1 MAKPTNTPLR
11 SPLVSAFN
19 NIVNINRSKSTMRS
33 TQNSYNEFLRFMNV
47 EVKNIESIK
56 LPDEK
61 QVRKLSNLNVA
72 STFGS
77 AGSLL
82 SSLASGA
89 LDAAGLVG
97 NFFGGGKDKAK
108 ANKAGKPIPKG
119 KGIRLGGLKALGV
132 ANVLF
137 AGLDF
142 ATGLAEGEST
152 GKAAAGAGGAL
163 AGSLLGGAIGQAL
176 IPVPG
181 LGFVIGSMAGNF
193 LGGYLGDRGY
203 ESATGGDKVKEKVK
217 ARLKEQEKKQKL
229 EAAAT
234 QITLPQVLDKFD
246 NVVTEFQRAV
256 DRGLLG
262 PTSSETAGEAGNE
275 DPYEP
280 DMQSADNTNQNSGEL
295 GDYSVSGGDLPSSKR
310 GSPFGPRGGRN
321 HNGIDYLVSA
331 GTPISVVQPGTVS
344 VADSNYDPG
353 GWGALVEVQHADGST
368 TRYAHL
374 SKITVSAGQKIEPG
388 TMIGLSGGVPGAPGA
403 GNSRGEHLHF
413 EYLPKGGGP
422 SDPAAGNNDDKFFRF
437 GGNVTVKPKV
447 KSQTGVMGAPGGP
460 TAVLMAGTNDYGDPK
475 GGAAGVKQAIKALQD
490 KGYNVVVVPP
500 SEVGQTAE
508 VSKAVQQAAAEM
520 GATVK
525 KGQYKQKDNSGAI
538 PYAHLTDKSA
548 AEIASQYKGATFV
561 GDSNATMIPGAKI
574 AETSARASK
583 IAKRINEEISSV
595 GPAKQSQVQGLSQQ
609 QVALQSLQQYPSY
622 NTSQNSVT
630 FIPMMMGGGGGSQQ
644 RPMVVSSGGGGNQ
657 TTIMPP
663 VPEGQ
668 VLNSLFKAMLL
679 TNLSGS

>member
-19 NIVNINRSKSTMRS
+19 NIVNTNRSKSTMRS

-47 EVKNIESIK
+47 EIKNIKAIK
-56 LPDEK
+56 LPEES
-61 QVRKLSNLNVA
+61 QVKRLSNLNVA

-97 NFFGGGKDKAK
+97 DFFGGRKNKA
-108 ANKAGKPIPKG
+108 KAGKPIPKG
-119 KGIRLGGLKALGV
+119 SKIRLGGIKAIGI
-132 ANVLF
+132 ANAAF

-142 ATGLAEGEST
+142 ATGLAEGESV
-152 GKAAAGAGGAL
+152 GKSAAGAGGAL

-181 LGFVIGSMAGNF
+181 LGFVVGSMAGNF
-193 LGGYLGDRGY
+193 LGGYLADRGY
-203 ESATGGDKVKEKVK
+203 EAVTGKDTVKEKVK
-217 ARLKEQEKKQKL
+217 AKLKAQEKKQKL

-234 QITLPQVLDKFD
+234 ELTLPQVLDKFD
-246 NVVTEFQRAV
+246 SVVTEFQKAA

-262 PTSSETAGEAGNE
+262 PTSGETAGESGDE

-388 TMIGLSGGVPGAPGA
+388 TMIGLSGGKPGAPGA
-403 GNSRGEHLHF
+403 GNSRGEHLHY

-422 SDPAAGNNDDKFFRF
+422 SDPASGNNDDKFFRF

-447 KSQTGVMGAPGGP
+447 KSQTGLMGTPGRP
-460 TAVLMAGTNDYGDPK
+460 TAVLMAGTNDYGDSK
-475 GGAAGVKQAIKALQD
+475 GGAAGIKQAIKALQD

-538 PYAHLTDKSA
+538 PYAHLTDASA
-548 AEIASQYKGATFV
+548 KEIASQYKGTTFV
-561 GDSNATMIPGAKI
+561 GDSNAQMIPGAKI
-574 AETSARASK
+574 ASPGSRASE
-583 IAKRINEEISSV
+583 IAKMITQQVSSV
-595 GPAKQSQVQGLSQQ
+595 DLSKQSQVQGISQQ
-609 QVALQSLQQYPSY
+609 SVAPQSLQQYPSY
-622 NTSQNSVT
+622 NTPQNSVM
-630 FIPMMMGGGGGSQQ
+630 IVPMMMGGGGGGSQQ
-644 RPMVVSSGGGGNQ
+644 RPMVVSSGGKGGG

-668 VLNSLFKAMLL
+668 VLNSLFKTMLL

>member
-19 NIVNINRSKSTMRS
+19 NIVNTNRSKLTMRS

-47 EVKNIESIK
+47 EIKNIKAIK
-56 LPDEK
+56 LPEES
-61 QVRKLSNLNVA
+61 QVKRLSNLNVA

-97 NFFGGGKDKAK
+97 DFFGGRKNKA
-108 ANKAGKPIPKG
+108 KAGKPIPKG
-119 KGIRLGGLKALGV
+119 SKIRLGGIKAIGI
-132 ANVLF
+132 ANAAF

-142 ATGLAEGEST
+142 ATGLAEGESV
-152 GKAAAGAGGAL
+152 GKSAAGAGGAL

-181 LGFVIGSMAGNF
+181 LGFVVGSMAGNF
-193 LGGYLGDRGY
+193 LGGYLADRGY
-203 ESATGGDKVKEKVK
+203 EAVTGKDTVKEKVK
-217 ARLKEQEKKQKL
+217 AKLKAQEKKQKL

-234 QITLPQVLDKFD
+234 ELTLPQVLDKFD
-246 NVVTEFQRAV
+246 SVVTEFQKAA

-262 PTSSETAGEAGNE
+262 PTSGETAGESGDE

-388 TMIGLSGGVPGAPGA
+388 TMIGLSGGKPGAPGA
-403 GNSRGEHLHF
+403 GNSRGEHLHY

-422 SDPAAGNNDDKFFRF
+422 SDPASGNNDDKFFRF

-447 KSQTGVMGAPGGP
+447 KSQTGLMGTPGRP
-460 TAVLMAGTNDYGDPK
+460 TAVLMAGTNDYGDSK
-475 GGAAGVKQAIKALQD
+475 GGAAGIKQAIKALQD

-500 SEVGQTAE
+500 SEVGQTAG

-538 PYAHLTDKSA
+538 PYAHLTDASA
-548 AEIASQYKGATFV
+548 KEIASQYKGATFV
-561 GDSNATMIPGAKI
+561 GDSNAQMIPGAKI
-574 AETSARASK
+574 ASPGSRASE
-583 IAKRINEEISSV
+583 IAKMITQQVSSV
-595 GPAKQSQVQGLSQQ
+595 DVSKQSQVQGISQQ
-609 QVALQSLQQYPSY
+609 SVAPQSLQQYPSY
-622 NTSQNSVT
+622 NTPQNSVM
-630 FIPMMMGGGGGSQQ
+630 IVPMMMGGGGGGSQQ
-644 RPMVVSSGGGGNQ
+644 RPMVVSSGGKGGG

-668 VLNSLFKAMLL
+668 VLNSLFKTMLL

>member
-19 NIVNINRSKSTMRS
+19 NIVNTNRSKSTMRS

-47 EVKNIESIK
+47 EIKNIKAIK
-56 LPDEK
+56 LPEER
-61 QVRKLSNLNVA
+61 QVKRLSNLNVA

-97 NFFGGGKDKAK
+97 DFFGARKNKA
-108 ANKAGKPIPKG
+108 KAGKPIPKG
-119 KGIRLGGLKALGV
+119 SKIRLGGIKAIGI
-132 ANVLF
+132 ANAAF

-142 ATGLAEGEST
+142 ATGLAEGESV
-152 GKAAAGAGGAL
+152 GKSAAGAGGAL

-181 LGFVIGSMAGNF
+181 LGFVVGSMAGNF
-193 LGGYLGDRGY
+193 LGGYLADRGY
-203 ESATGGDKVKEKVK
+203 EAVTGKDTVKEKVK
-217 ARLKEQEKKQKL
+217 AKLKAQEKKQKL

-234 QITLPQVLDKFD
+234 ELTLPQVLDKFD
-246 NVVTEFQRAV
+246 SVVTEFQKAA

-262 PTSSETAGEAGNE
+262 PTSGETAGESGDE

-388 TMIGLSGGVPGAPGA
+388 TMIGLSGGKPGAPGA
-403 GNSRGEHLHF
+403 GNSRGEHLHY

-422 SDPAAGNNDDKFFRF
+422 SDPASGNNDDKFFRF

-447 KSQTGVMGAPGGP
+447 KSQTGLMGTPGRP
-460 TAVLMAGTNDYGDPK
+460 TAVLMAGTNDYGDSK
-475 GGAAGVKQAIKALQD
+475 GGAAGIKQAIKALQD

-500 SEVGQTAE
+500 SEVGQTAG

-538 PYAHLTDKSA
+538 PYAHLTDASA
-548 AEIASQYKGATFV
+548 KEIASQYKGATFV
-561 GDSNATMIPGAKI
+561 GDSNAQMIPGAKI
-574 AETSARASK
+574 ASPGSRASE
-583 IAKRINEEISSV
+583 IAKMITQQVSSV
-595 GPAKQSQVQGLSQQ
+595 DVSKQSQVQGISQQ
-609 QVALQSLQQYPSY
+609 SVAPQSLQQYPSY
-622 NTSQNSVT
+622 NTPQNSVM
-630 FIPMMMGGGGGSQQ
+630 IVPMMMGGGGGGSQQ
-644 RPMVVSSGGGGNQ
+644 RPMVVSSGGKGGG

-668 VLNSLFKAMLL
+668 VLNSLFKTMLL

>member
-1 MAKPTNTPLR
+1 MAKPTNTPLN

-19 NIVNINRSKSTMRS
+19 NIVNINRSKSAMRS

-47 EVKNIESIK
+47 EVRNIESIK

-119 KGIRLGGLKALGV
+119 KGIRLGGIKALGV
-132 ANVLF
+132 ANALF

-142 ATGLAEGEST
+142 ATGLAEGESA

-246 NVVTEFQRAV
+246 SVVTEFQRAAA
-256 DRGLLG
+256 RGLLG
-262 PTSSETAGEAGNE
+262 PTSEDYDGTEDGNE
-275 DPYEP
+275 EPMEP
-280 DMQSADNTNQNSGEL
+280 DTPELTNNNQQTGET
-295 GDYSVSGGDLPSSKR
+295 GDYSVSGGSLPSSKR
-310 GSPFGPRGGRN
+310 GSPYGRRWGRQ
-321 HNGIDYLVSA
+321 HYGIDYPVDV
-331 GTPISVVQPGTVS
+331 GTPISVIQPGTVAFSGLDSQGNLS
-344 VADSNYDPG
+344 VYID
-353 GWGALVEVQHADGST
+353 HKDGSH
-368 TRYAHL
+368 TRYLHL
-374 SKITVSAGQKIEPG
+374 SKTTVSQGQQIEPG
-388 TMIGLSGGVPGAPGA
+388 TLIGYSGGAEGAYGS
-403 GNSRGEHLHF
+403 GNSTGPHLHF
-413 EYLPKGGGP
+413 EYAPRGSGSIDP
-422 SDPAAGNNDDKFFRF
+422 SQGNMDDKNFRF
-437 GGNVTVKPKV
+437 GGNIQVKPKV
-447 KSQTGVMGAPGGP
+447 KSQTGVMGTPGGP

-500 SEVGQTAE
+500 SEVGQTAG

-574 AETSARASK
+574 AETSARASE
-583 IAKRINEEISSV
+583 IAKRINQQIPSV

-609 QVALQSLQQYPSY
+609 QVAPQSLQQYPSY

>member
-1 MAKPTNTPLR
+1 MSKPTNTPLN

-47 EVKNIESIK
+47 EVRNIESIK

-61 QVRKLSNLNVA
+61 QVIKLSNLNVA

-119 KGIRLGGLKALGV
+119 KGIRLGGLRAIGITN
-132 ANVLF
+132 AIF

-142 ATGLAEGEST
+142 ATGLAEGESV
-152 GKAAAGAGGAL
+152 GKSAAGAGGAL

-203 ESATGGDKVKEKVK
+203 EAATGGDKVKEKVK
-217 ARLKEQEKKQKL
+217 ARLKSQEKKQKL
-229 EAAAT
+229 EASVSQA
-234 QITLPQVLDKFD
+234 TLPQVLDKF
-246 NVVTEFQRAV
+246 NSVVTEFQRAA

-262 PTSSETAGEAGNE
+262 PTSGNTDTE
-275 DPYEP
+275 GTIGDDEPMEP
-280 DMQSADNTNQNSGEL
+280 DTPLLENNNQQSGET
-295 GDYSVSGGDLPSSKR
+295 GDYSVSGGSLPSSKR
-310 GSPFGPRGGRN
+310 GSPYGPR
-321 HNGIDYLVSA
+321 NGKTHYGQDYPVDV
-331 GTPISVVQPGTVS
+331 GTPISVIQPGTVAFSGLDGGGNLS
-344 VADSNYDPG
+344 VYID
-353 GWGALVEVQHADGST
+353 HKDGSH
-368 TRYAHL
+368 TRYLHL
-374 SKITVSAGQKIEPG
+374 SKTTVSQGQQIEPG
-388 TMIGLSGGVPGAPGA
+388 TLIGYSGGAAGAYGS
-403 GNSRGEHLHF
+403 GNSTGPHLHF
-413 EYLPKGGGP
+413 EYAPKGSGSIDP
-422 SDPAAGNNDDKFFRF
+422 SQGNMDDKNFRF
-437 GGNVTVKPKV
+437 GGNIQVKPKV
-447 KSQTGVMGAPGGP
+447 KSQTGVMGTPGGP
-460 TAVLMAGTNDYGDPK
+460 TAVLMAGTNDYGDSK

-500 SEVGQTAE
+500 SEVGQTAS

-538 PYAHLTDKSA
+538 PYAHLTDNSA
-548 AEIASQYKGATFV
+548 KEIASQYKGATFV
-561 GDSNATMIPGAKI
+561 GDSNAQMIPGAKI
-574 AETSARASK
+574 ASPGSRASE
-583 IAKRINEEISSV
+583 IAKMINQQISSV
-595 GPAKQSQVQGLSQQ
+595 GPAKQSQVQGISQQ
-609 QVALQSLQQYPSY
+609 SVAPQSLQQYPSY
-622 NTSQNSVT
+622 NTPQNSVM
-630 FIPMMMGGGGGSQQ
+630 IVPMMMGGGGGSQQ
-644 RPMVVSSGGGGNQ
+644 RPMVVSSGGKGGG

-668 VLNSLFKAMLL
+668 VLNSLFKTMLL